1 MVMGDVGVGIVGL
14 AAVVLSVG
22 IPMAAM
28 YTYYRGKKLRADERM
43 AAIARGITVSFET
56 EVTPT
61 ARSRKNGI
69 LLVSGAIGFMAT
81 FGVIAGIEH
90 EPDTW
95 SAAAF
100 GLIPLAN
107 SGEFISP
114 GLPFSAEPDNRHPCV
129 KLLFDASRHS
139 SASRIAENRQ

>member
-1 MVMGDVGVGIVGL
+1 MISTLKEMDMGDVGVGIVGL
-14 AAVVLSVG
+14 AAVVLSLG

-28 YTYYRGKKLRADERM
+28 YTYYRVKKLRADERM
-43 AAIARGITVSFET
+43 AAIARGITVPFET

-81 FGVIAGIEH
+81 FGAIAGIEH

-100 GLIPLAN
+100 GLIPLAI
-107 SGEFISP
+107 GIGYFVDFTLTRRE
-114 GLPFSAEPDNRHPCV
+114 A
-129 KLLFDASRHS
+129 HS
-139 SASRIAENRQ
+139 